1 MSTDARIL
9 VLSAGLSTPSSTRML
24 ADGLARETRQALAHH
39 GVTAHVDTVELRE
52 VAHDVVDMLITR
64 FPSPPLSTVLDALRA
79 ADGVIITTPVFN
91 AGPSG
96 LLKSF
101 LDAADPALWHG
112 RPVLLGATAGSAR
125 HGLVIDYGIRP
136 IMAHLRADVAAT
148 SVFAATGDTGDDGQ
162 GHRDATPLDQR
173 MARAARDLAH
183 LVLQR
188 RGRTGL
194 TDAARD
200 APEADGTRP
209 AAQDTDATGG
219 QPQVAAGL
227 DPEFAD
233 FVPMDELLGK
243 RTD

>member
-52 VAHDVVDMLITR
+52 VAHDVVDMLVTR
-64 FPSPPLSTVLDALRA
+64 FPSPRLSEVLNALRA

-101 LDAADPALWHG
+101 LDATDPALWHG

-148 SVFAATGDTGDDGQ
+148 SVFAATSDAGDDGQ
-162 GHRDATPLDQR
+162 GHHDATPLDQR

-188 RGRTGL
+188 QGRTGV
-194 TDAARD
+194 TDNAGHAPDANDARAA
-200 APEADGTRP
+200 APRP
-209 AAQDTDATGG
+209 NATGG
-219 QPQVAAGL
+219 RPQVAIGL

-233 FVPMDELLGK
+233 FVPMDDLLG
-243 RTD
+243 RTRD